1 MLRSTVRTTERKLA
15 VRTRTKKSVSLETAQ
30 TWPLPFTEAPET
42 VKTVKTKTVKRSV
55 QVVRDEDEGR
65 ETQSAP
71 QSPDSINIYFREIKK
86 YKLLKG
92 PEEIALAKKV
102 AKGDK
107 DARKTMIEAN
117 LRLVVNIAKK
127 YMNRG
132 LPFQDIIDEGNIGL
146 IKAVERFKAKMGCR
160 FSTYATYWIRQTI
173 ERALANKG
181 NMIRLPIHIVTDM
194 SKMERAARE
203 FRVRSNR
210 EPSSAELSEK
220 TGLSGRYVKKLEVI
234 SKRTLSLESTAH
246 ESTDQTLLESIEDD
260 RTPAPMDLIHE
271 AVVADRVS
279 SWLEMLDENER
290 KVLTL
295 RFGIGDYSPK
305 TLEVIGKK
313 FGVTRERVRQIEEKA
328 LGKLREIAGRTQSTA
343 ADFL

>member
-1 MLRSTVRTTERKLA
+1 MLRTTVRTTQRKSSSRT
-15 VRTRTKKSVSLETAQ
+15 VRSSSSASAKSAQ
-30 TWPLPFTEAPET
+30 TWPLPYSDAPET
-42 VKTVKTKTVKRSV
+42 AKRPVRVVK
-55 QVVRDEDEGR
+55 DEDEAR
-65 ETQSAP
+65 ETQSAHHTT
-71 QSPDSINIYFREIKK
+71 DSINIYFREIKK
-86 YKLLKG
+86 YKLLKA
-92 PEEIALAKKV
+92 PEEIALAKKI
-102 AKGDK
+102 AKGDME
-107 DARKTMIEAN
+107 ARRQMIEAN

-132 LPFQDIIDEGNIGL
+132 LPFQDLIDEGNIGL
-146 IKAVERFKAKMGCR
+146 IKAVERFKATMGCR

-173 ERALANKG
+173 ERGLANKG

-210 EPSSAELSEK
+210 EPSSVELSEK

-246 ESTDQTLLESIEDD
+246 ESTDQTLLESIEDE
-260 RTPAPMDLIHE
+260 RTPSSFDLMHE
-271 AVVADRVS
+271 TAVSGTVS
-279 SWLEMLDENER
+279 SWLDMLDESER
-290 KVLTL
+290 KVLTM
-295 RFGIGDYSPK
+295 RFGIGDYSPR

-328 LGKLREIAGRTQSTA
+328 LGKLREIAGRTDSTA

>member
-1 MLRSTVRTTERKLA
+1 MLRNTVRTTERKFVGRARSKKSAPREAAKAWPITYSEAQEAAVKRTAQA
-15 VRTRTKKSVSLETAQ
+15 VREEYEVREAQ
-30 TWPLPFTEAPET
+30 AP
-42 VKTVKTKTVKRSV
+42 
-55 QVVRDEDEGR
+55 
-65 ETQSAP
+65 AL
-71 QSPDSINIYFREIKK
+71 SPDSINIYFREIKK
-86 YKLLKG
+86 YKLLNAQ
-92 PEEIALAKKV
+92 EEIALAKKV
-102 AKGDK
+102 SKGDM
-107 DARKTMIEAN
+107 DARRHMIEAN

-132 LPFQDIIDEGNIGL
+132 LPFQDLIDEGNIGL
-146 IKAVERFKAKMGCR
+146 IKAVERFKATMGCR

-210 EPSSAELSEK
+210 EPNSVELSEK
-220 TGLSGRYVKKLEVI
+220 TGLSGRYVKKLELI
-234 SKRTLSLESTAH
+234 SKRTLSLESAAH
-246 ESTDQTLLESIEDD
+246 ESTDQTLLESIEDE
-260 RTPAPMDLIHE
+260 RTPTPMDLINE
-271 AVVADRVS
+271 AVVAGKVS
-279 SWLEMLDENER
+279 NWLEMLDENER
-290 KVLTL
+290 KVLTM

-305 TLEVIGKK
+305 TLEVIGRK

-328 LGKLREIAGRTQSTA
+328 LGKLREIAGRSEATA

>member
-1 MLRSTVRTTERKLA
+1 MLRTTVRTTERKFAGRPRSKKSAPREAAKAWPITYSEAQEGAVKRAAQA
-15 VRTRTKKSVSLETAQ
+15 VREEYEVREAQ
-30 TWPLPFTEAPET
+30 A
-42 VKTVKTKTVKRSV
+42 S
-55 QVVRDEDEGR
+55 
-65 ETQSAP
+65 P
-71 QSPDSINIYFREIKK
+71 QPPDSINIYFREIKK
-86 YKLLKG
+86 YKLLNAQ
-92 PEEIALAKKV
+92 EEIVLARKV
-102 AKGDK
+102 SKGDM
-107 DARKTMIEAN
+107 DARKQMIEAN

-132 LPFQDIIDEGNIGL
+132 LPFQDLIDEGNIGL
-146 IKAVERFKAKMGCR
+146 IKAVERFKATMGCR

-210 EPSSAELSEK
+210 EPNSVELSEK
-220 TGLSGRYVKKLEVI
+220 TGLSGRYVKKLELI
-234 SKRTLSLESTAH
+234 SKRTLSLESAAH
-246 ESTDQTLLESIEDD
+246 ESTDQTLLESIEDE
-260 RTPAPMDLIHE
+260 RTPSPMDLIHE
-271 AVVADRVS
+271 ATVAGRVTD
-279 SWLEMLDENER
+279 WLEMLDENER
-290 KVLTL
+290 KVLTM

-328 LGKLREIAGRTQSTA
+328 LGKLREIAGRSEAAA
-343 ADFL
+343 ADFF